1 MAATRLQTRLSGLYE
16 SSRDKLTK
24 NSQVLEEVTRIAG
37 NRGYSHAKRVDLI
50 TSRLK
55 GVDLEDGE
63 RNYIISMFGT
73 SYEYLKE
80 RMREKAQIKDKFVT
94 ANRISGLRK
103 EYNSVYNIREEAET
117 FTGVEDTRREE
128 PLARIIYH
136 PAVAARQERE
146 RGFFNRAR
154 GAVRVAASVAAAAVL
169 VATAA
174 FGMRGDSGTYA
185 QVNAD
190 IDRPAAVTAANPG
203 VSREPVEFPDNAIA
217 AAVRKSDSGDDRAS
231 MMNWYENQLANSR
244 AEKTKLEGDY
254 KAKLAAA
261 EKDKGILLKELRI
274 SGKLNEEVREEVS
287 RGYEQTIGKISGDF
301 NDVKT
306 RLDATT
312 RRQEEIE
319 KGMVPKTE
327 YVKLETTL
335 KGQEQKAR
343 GLEQQLS
350 ESQQQLAQAQKQQR
364 LYEEKT
370 RTYETQLAGANN
382 KLDEASKQVHE
393 LSEANGRLSALTK
406 SQDGV
411 INKYRADEQKR
422 AEEAAL
428 ARRKEESERR
438 EAEQT
443 QRVAAI
449 LDYEFPLVKA
459 AINPKTGEI
468 TKMPIIESPVYL
480 AGNRSELIGVA
491 KKVAKDYV
499 PAKAN
504 KEAFNNAA
512 ARNGVDASFASA
524 LEDSLDAS
532 GMSDF
537 DKAVMLAQDLR
548 QGGGRVMWVVLN
560 NGKPVRVATK
570 EQYQALLKSGQVN
583 SVQFIGSEKAVEAL
597 KN

>member
-1 MAATRLQTRLSGLYE
+1 
-16 SSRDKLTK
+16 
-24 NSQVLEEVTRIAG
+24 
-37 NRGYSHAKRVDLI
+37 
-50 TSRLK
+50 
-55 GVDLEDGE
+55 
-63 RNYIISMFGT
+63 
-73 SYEYLKE
+73 
-80 RMREKAQIKDKFVT
+80 
-94 ANRISGLRK
+94 
-103 EYNSVYNIREEAET
+103 
-117 FTGVEDTRREE
+117 
-128 PLARIIYH
+128 
-136 PAVAARQERE
+136 
-146 RGFFNRAR
+146 
-154 GAVRVAASVAAAAVL
+154 
-169 VATAA
+169 
-174 FGMRGDSGTYA
+174 
-185 QVNAD
+185 
-190 IDRPAAVTAANPG
+190 
-203 VSREPVEFPDNAIA
+203 
-217 AAVRKSDSGDDRAS
+217 
-231 MMNWYENQLANSR
+231 
-244 AEKTKLEGDY
+244 
-254 KAKLAAA
+254 
-261 EKDKGILLKELRI
+261 
-274 SGKLNEEVREEVS
+274 
-287 RGYEQTIGKISGDF
+287 
-301 NDVKT
+301 
-306 RLDATT
+306 
-312 RRQEEIE
+312 
-319 KGMVPKTE
+319 
-327 YVKLETTL
+327 
-335 KGQEQKAR
+335 
-343 GLEQQLS
+343 
-350 ESQQQLAQAQKQQR
+350 
-364 LYEEKT
+364 
-370 RTYETQLAGANN
+370 
-382 KLDEASKQVHE
+382 
-393 LSEANGRLSALTK
+393 
-406 SQDGV
+406 V